1 MEQAKLDEYVRA
13 FHMMWDNYPE
23 PVRLIDRTFTIVAGN
38 KLYMKNSGG
47 RFLGT
52 KCNQAGDPSLHRGC
66 KAMESLRTG
75 EARIVTANMEGVRWD
90 SYWVPVEGTDE
101 LYVHF
106 TDGISAYREM
116 KLRQQQEQQ

>member
-38 KLYMKNSGG
+38 KLYMHNSGG

-52 KCNQAGDPSLHRGC
+52 KCNQAGDSSLHRGC

-75 EARIVTANMEGVRWD
+75 EARIVTTDMGACA
-90 SYWVPVEGTDE
+90 GTP
-101 LYVHF
+101 
-106 TDGISAYREM
+106 TGCPWRARTSCTSTSPTASAPTAR
-116 KLRQQQEQQ
+116 